1 MAPTVG
7 FLAVIKTSGTSTA
20 MVAEATT
27 DVGGAHTTYQITD
40 TAKRVLDPA
49 TAVVVDKDGV
59 PAAAADYTLDYFTGT
74 VTFAVAL
81 GAGVVVTFD
90 ASYLPLLE
98 VATARDVS
106 LSLARERLDKTAY
119 QTSQYRQFTLGV
131 GTCEGS
137 LELLEFGEVDHDPGA
152 GVVKFT
158 TLIDGTT
165 PVLLEIA
172 PATTGNRL
180 RCWAL
185 LTAAGRKSP
194 HDDLTSLSL
203 SFAAAGNAPAA
214 PYSWAA

>member
-137 LELLEFGEVDHDPGA
+137 LELLEFGEVDHDGGA
-152 GVVKFT
+152 GTVQFT

-185 LTAAGRKSP
+185 LTTAGHKSP
-194 HDDLTSLSL
+194 HDDLTSLAL
-203 SFAAAGNAPAA
+203 SFVAAGKAPAA